1 MPSFVNY
8 YETLQV
14 QPSAETAVIEAAAK
28 ALIDTGDYPARKI
41 KTALD
46 HLSDDAKRAAHDKE
60 IRAQL
65 ENKIGS
71 YKLLDTIAEGGFGR
85 AYKAKHLLLDELV
98 CIKHNLNVS
107 KRDTDLIIKEAKSIW
122 DLRHYALPVMRD
134 LIVLPDGS
142 CCLVMSYIEGPTL
155 MQVVENHQAKKK
167 DLDPENACWIMSRI
181 LDALRYLHLNGVVH
195 GDVKPQNV
203 IVQPDKHAA
212 VLVDFGLASVKPT
225 RGARPDGYTPLFA
238 APESQSEKPPL
249 PETDLFCLG
258 LTMIYALG
266 GDPRTRRIP
275 MNIPTPIR
283 DYLDQLV
290 QEDVYRRPNWEKA
303 NLLQDLN
310 EARQEAFGRMHTGN
324 KKLDA

>member
-1 MPSFVNY
+1 VPFVNY
-8 YETLQV
+8 YDVLQV
-14 QPSAETAVIEAAAK
+14 KSDAETAVIAAAAK
-28 ALIDTGDYPARKI
+28 ALIDTGDYPAKKI

-46 HLSDDAKRAAHDKE
+46 TLTDDAKRDAHDKE
-60 IRAQL
+60 LRAQL
-65 ENKIGS
+65 ENKIGN
-71 YKLLDTIAEGGFGR
+71 YKIIEKIAEGGFGA
-85 AYKAKHLLLDELV
+85 AYKAKHLLIDELV
-98 CIKHNLNVS
+98 CIKHSLNVS

-134 LIVLPDGS
+134 LVILPDGS
-142 CCLVMSYIEGPTL
+142 CALIMSYIEGPTL
-155 MQVVENHQAKKK
+155 MQVVEAHAAKKK
-167 DLDPENACWIMSRI
+167 DLDPENACWIMSRV
-181 LDALRYLHLNGVVH
+181 LDGLRYCHLNGVVH

-238 APESQSEKPPL
+238 APESQSDKPPL

-275 MNIPTPIR
+275 MDIPKPIR
-283 DYLDQLV
+283 TFLDQLI
-290 QEDVYRRPNWEKA
+290 QEDVYDRPNWEKT
-303 NLLQDLN
+303 NLLQNLN